1 MSKTNLKYITIIV
14 ICFFL
19 NIGISLAGEWNDK
32 PVMCEQKE
40 TFESLMVEQG
50 KIILGGGDM
59 FATVRNKDG
68 LSDIPAVLPMRLY
81 VNLSNKHFTLVEW
94 HRDYNTYCIL
104 AYGEEWHLSL
114 IHISEPTRLR

>member
-1 MSKTNLKYITIIV
+1 MKDKLWWVLLGLAAILMLSNAR
-14 ICFFL
+14 
-19 NIGISLAGEWNDK
+19 AGEWNEK

-40 TFESLMVEQG
+40 QFESLMVKQG

-59 FATVRNKDG
+59 FATVRTKNG

-81 VNLSNKHFTLVEW
+81 FNPSNKHFTIVEW

-104 AYGEEWHLSL
+104 AYGEEWHILGQKS
-114 IHISEPTRLR
+114 

>member
-1 MSKTNLKYITIIV
+1 MKDKLWWVLLGLAAILMLSNAR
-14 ICFFL
+14 
-19 NIGISLAGEWNDK
+19 AGEWNEK

-40 TFESLMVEQG
+40 QFESLMVEQG

-59 FATVRNKDG
+59 FATVRTKNG

-81 VNLSNKHFTLVEW
+81 FNPSNKHFTIVEW

-104 AYGEEWHLSL
+104 AYGEEWHILGQKS
-114 IHISEPTRLR
+114 

>member
-1 MSKTNLKYITIIV
+1 MSKTNLKYIAIIV

-32 PVMCEQKE
+32 PVICEQKE
-40 TFESLMVEQG
+40 TFESLMVQQG

-81 VNLSNKHFTLVEW
+81 VNLSIKHFTLVEW
-94 HRDYNTYCIL
+94 QRDSNT
-104 AYGEEWHLSL
+104 
-114 IHISEPTRLR
+114 

>member
-1 MSKTNLKYITIIV
+1 MVVDKMIKHIILIIWCFAFWGGFITGKSV
-14 ICFFL
+14 
-19 NIGISLAGEWNDK
+19 LAGEWNDK

-40 TFESLMVEQG
+40 AFESLMVEQG

-94 HRDYNTYCIL
+94 HRDYNTY
-104 AYGEEWHLSL
+104 LSL
-114 IHISEPTRLR
+114 IHI

>member
-1 MSKTNLKYITIIV
+1 MKDKLWWVLLGLAAILMLSNAR
-14 ICFFL
+14 
-19 NIGISLAGEWNDK
+19 AGEWNEK

-40 TFESLMVEQG
+40 QFESLMVEQG

-59 FATVRNKDG
+59 FATVRTKNG

-81 VNLSNKHFTLVEW
+81 FNPANKHFTIVEW

-104 AYGEEWHLSL
+104 AYGEEWHILGEKS
-114 IHISEPTRLR
+114 

>member
-1 MSKTNLKYITIIV
+1 MSKSNLKYITIIV

-32 PVMCEQKE
+32 PVVCEQKDR
-40 TFESLMVEQG
+40 FESLMVEQG
-50 KIILGGGDM
+50 KIILGGADM
-59 FATVRNKDG
+59 FATVRTKDG

-81 VNLSNKHFTLVEW
+81 VNLSNKHFTLAEW

-104 AYGEEWHLSL
+104 AYGEEWHIIGEKS
-114 IHISEPTRLR
+114 

>member
-1 MSKTNLKYITIIV
+1 MKDKLWWVLLGLAAILMLSNAR
-14 ICFFL
+14 
-19 NIGISLAGEWNDK
+19 AGEWNEK

-40 TFESLMVEQG
+40 QFESLMVEQG

-59 FATVRNKDG
+59 FATVRTKNG

-81 VNLSNKHFTLVEW
+81 INPSNKHFTIVEW

-104 AYGEEWHLSL
+104 AYGEEWHILGQKS
-114 IHISEPTRLR
+114 